1 MIKEAGEPTDLF
13 YCEFIKWDVRDDCT
27 RGVSATPMTA
37 LKKAIYLFDNWLNFA
52 LNNCYPKDH
61 VDRPGNCQTQVRTKI
76 YLRTQIRWR

>member
-52 LNNCYPKDH
+52 LNPYKNHLHNTHTYY
-61 VDRPGNCQTQVRTKI
+61 I
-76 YLRTQIRWR
+76 